1 MKKTEPEPSAE
12 GFCDLPE
19 GGKEVN
25 DTDVWRRGTSAFQSL
40 SEGCGEGGGVLESI
54 NKQT

>member
-1 MKKTEPEPSAE
+1 MKKTEPEPSAV
-12 GFCDLPE
+12 GFCDLLE

-25 DTDVWRRGTSAFQSL
+25 DTDVWRRETSAFQSL